1 MAGDEG
7 LSVRLEVAQPVVAGL
22 AALALLR
29 ISNSGAAPLLVS
41 ARLNLMEGDVSLVV
55 TDPGGGMREIKGW
68 QADTGLHRVELA
80 PGRDLVGALNLLDAP
95 DGPIFLCAGEHR
107 LAAHYTPFPGTAP
120 IESPS
125 VPVSVAMPRTAAERE
140 LAALLADPAVR
151 RGLVLGD
158 CESAPQILRTIA
170 GRFPGTLEAR
180 LAGLVSRC
188 AEGAETDED
197 EAPVETALAIVALT
211 NPYSRTGE
219 RLSGDYAA
227 RFERRM
233 AVGDAG
239 PELGQAVKL
248 LRGEPLAWSERG

>member
-41 ARLNLMEGDVSLVV
+41 ARLNLMEGDVSLVS
-55 TDPGGGMREIKGW
+55 TDPGGGIREIKGW
-68 QADTGLHRVELA
+68 QADTGLHRLELP
-80 PGRDLVGALNLLDAP
+80 PGQELVGALNLLDSP
-95 DGPIFLCAGEHR
+95 DGPIFPGAGEYR
-107 LAAHYTPFPGTAP
+107 LAAHYTPSPQAAP
-120 IESPS
+120 VAAPP
-125 VPVSVAMPRTAAERE
+125 VPVSVVIPRTEAERE

-158 CESAPQILRTIA
+158 RESAPQTLREIA

-180 LAGLVSRC
+180 LAGLVSG
-188 AEGAETDED
+188 AADGAEADED
-197 EAPVETALAIVALT
+197 SPPVEIALAIVALT
-211 NPYSRTGE
+211 NPYSRTGK

-227 RFERRM
+227 RYERRM
-233 AVGDAG
+233 AAGDG
-239 PELGQAVKL
+239 GSELEQALKL
-248 LRGEPLAWSERG
+248 LRGEPVAGFGAG